1 MSLSIYFPSGL
12 LLAAGL
18 ITVAQAAPPMQDHRI
33 GPLLPGMAWTVKIL
47 PPGLEDSKPAKETA
61 GPADSPREENIIGQ
75 DVRKETKFLKDGSA
89 LTRYAAGNLIVLLDP
104 RTKQIEVDASSPEG
118 YMGELSPHY
127 LTELTW
133 LNVKTYGGEEKIKG
147 IKCDVYRHSW
157 PLPGDGVFPEMKPPT
172 EKVPTNSV
180 APVQGHSL
188 EVVAYINQE
197 TRLPVLLQSP
207 TETRQYTFSTAPPV
221 ELPAEYKAAIEK
233 VAAAIK
239 WRQQRYNVPQ

>member
-1 MSLSIYFPSGL
+1 MSLRIFLPSGL

-18 ITVAQAAPPMQDHRI
+18 ITVAQPASPTQDHRI

-47 PPGLEDSKPAKETA
+47 PPGLGDSKPAKETA

-89 LTRYAAGNLIVLLDP
+89 LTRYAAGRLIVFFDP
-104 RTKQIEVDASSPEG
+104 RTKQIEVDPSESGG
-118 YMGELSPHY
+118 YSGELSPRY

-133 LNVKTYGGEEKIKG
+133 LNAGTYRGEEEIKE
-147 IKCDVYRHSW
+147 ITCDVYHHSW
-157 PLPGDGVFPEMKPPT
+157 PLPLEGLYAGLQPPEESAPSPPPAVT
-172 EKVPTNSV
+172 P
-180 APVQGHSL
+180 L
-188 EVVAYINQE
+188 EIVAYIDKQ

-207 TETRQYTFSTAPPV
+207 TETRHYTFSTAPPV